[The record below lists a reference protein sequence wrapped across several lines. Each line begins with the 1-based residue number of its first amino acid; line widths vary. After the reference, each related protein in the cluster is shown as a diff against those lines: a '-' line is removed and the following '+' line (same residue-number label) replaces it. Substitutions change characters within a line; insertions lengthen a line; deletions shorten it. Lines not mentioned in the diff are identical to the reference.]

1 MTLATVLIR
10 SGKFEQA
17 EELLVELEIG
27 EKYEGELTG
36 IYAALRKEQIQH
48 KWDGILALIRQKQFS
63 KAEQEIEPS
72 LRKIKGYKHLQKLR
86 SAMNACDQQQMLANA
101 A

>member
-1 MTLATVLIR
+1 VSLKTTNAIESINSRLEHYTHRVTCWKNSSQRQRWVAT
-10 SGKFEQA
+10 A
-17 EELLVELEIG
+17 LL
-27 EKYEGELTG
+27 
-36 IYAALRKEQIQH
+36 
-48 KWDGILALIRQKQFS
+48 
-63 KAEQEIEPS
+63 EIEPS

>member
-1 MTLATVLIR
+1 VAT
-10 SGKFEQA
+10 A
-17 EELLVELEIG
+17 LL
-27 EKYEGELTG
+27 
-36 IYAALRKEQIQH
+36 
-48 KWDGILALIRQKQFS
+48 
-63 KAEQEIEPS
+63 EIEPS